1 MQPLTANTVAS
12 PNRAT
17 GQPAQNAGS
26 DQGNSGVVLRWRTS
40 ERINNGSPSADQGQ
54 ANVSQGLRVSQ
65 GITTSASA
73 NLAARA
79 PDSSPARPQSGTPFT
94 GQSSSYAA
102 SSSTTS
108 STISASTSNPLRS
121 STASSGAQPTT
132 STTATFVPRGT
143 HASGRSAVQ
152 PANFQAPAGNASQAP
167 RGNSSIDNA
176 IAPPSFPTPNSAPG
190 LQAPPALGAPNFPP
204 AVQSQDALNAPE
216 AAPAPPL
223 APPAQDAF
231 PQTPELSLPPA
242 QDSNPASPMPDTD
255 NELRLPGDKP
265 ENTNPPKDDEAANP
279 FKNRSADEL
288 ESPSDRESARRSRE
302 LEKKKDQPDSSANC
316 ESFRD
321 KLKNSSIQKINL
333 NAAPRYGQ
341 GMNDDP
347 AKSEKQ
353 RLDFASSSE
362 VRDWCDRH
370 GRAIIQGRMIDLVN
384 EQVVLDI
391 NGVRREIPLRDLCD
405 IDLAYVGKVWHL
417 PVTCGSGYDQV
428 AGRSFAPSAIQW
440 KASGLCHKP
449 LYFEEVQLERYGH
462 EIGPVLQPLVST
474 AHFFGNIAVLPY
486 KMGIHPPSEC
496 QYALGYYRPGD
507 CAPYMLPPVPI
518 SLRGAAVQAGAVVG
532 AAALVP

>member
-1 MQPLTANTVAS
+1 MQPLADHAVAS
-12 PNRAT
+12 TSKST
-17 GQPAQNAGS
+17 GQPIQNSAS

-40 ERINNGSPSADQGQ
+40 ERINSGSQPVAQSQ
-54 ANVSQGLRVSQ
+54 ATIKQ
-65 GITTSASA
+65 GITTTASA

-79 PDSSPARPQSGTPFT
+79 LDTSASRSQASPQSAA
-94 GQSSSYAA
+94 QSASYSTA
-102 SSSTTS
+102 SSTS
-108 STISASTSNPLRS
+108 ATVTASAINPLRS
-121 STASSGAQPTT
+121 STTTAGAPST
-132 STTATFVPRGT
+132 SATTATFVPRGT
-143 HASGRSAVQ
+143 HRNGRSAVQ
-152 PANFQAPAGNASQAP
+152 PANFQAPAGNAFQAP
-167 RGNSSIDNA
+167 PVNNSLDGSV
-176 IAPPSFPTPNSAPG
+176 APPSFPTPNNAANIP
-190 LQAPPALGAPNFPP
+190 APPTLDPQSNFPP
-204 AVQSQDALNAPE
+204 AIQPQDALNAPE
-216 AAPAPPL
+216 AAPAPPV
-223 APPAQDAF
+223 APPTGNNL
-231 PQTPELSLPPA
+231 PQTPELNLPPA
-242 QDSNPASPMPDTD
+242 QDSNPASPMPGTD
-255 NELRLPGDKP
+255 NELRLPGNQDTDK
-265 ENTNPPKDDEAANP
+265 TAPKDDEAANP
-279 FKNRSADEL
+279 FKNRNTDDL

-347 AKSEKQ
+347 AKAEKQ
-353 RLDFASSSE
+353 RLDFAASSE

-391 NGVRREIPLRDLCD
+391 NGIRREVPLRDLCD
-405 IDLAYVGKVWHL
+405 VDLAYVGKVWHL
-417 PVTCGSGYDQV
+417 PVTCGSGYEQV
-428 AGRSFAPSAIQW
+428 AGRSFTPSAIQW

-486 KMGIHPPSEC
+486 KMGIHPPGEC